1 MQRPFY
7 DMDYST
13 DDDTEYENDDIV
25 IYDDPDYYN
34 APAYSD
40 KDEYYDEAEYYAEQ
54 VTDMIL
60 NKSITWTYHEF
71 GSPEYGSQVSDTY
84 GLGSVSQYYY
94 LESDRE
100 DLYIGI
106 EIIEYICVKNGSAE
120 DKGNLC
126 LTLQVTT
133 PVLNIEFKF
142 VLDDMPGYE
151 DMSAKQIW
159 KAYKDNPFL
168 ILADAAIKD
177 YTSHYNT
184 QGADLR
190 KKHSY
195 INNRLQK
202 YRGLPVVQLGNEL
215 RTEMHYYEFHR
226 CILCPR
232 TRSFQLQKHNL
243 LQ

>member
-120 DKGNLC
+120 DKGNLR

-159 KAYKDNPFL
+159 KAYKDNP
-168 ILADAAIKD
+168 
-177 YTSHYNT
+177 
-184 QGADLR
+184 
-190 KKHSY
+190 SY
-195 INNRLQK
+195 LTLMLK
-202 YRGLPVVQLGNEL
+202 
-215 RTEMHYYEFHR
+215 T
-226 CILCPR
+226 
-232 TRSFQLQKHNL
+232 
-243 LQ
+243 

>member
-1 MQRPFY
+1 MEKEPAEMTLEELWDLFPIFLVRH
-7 DMDYST
+7 
-13 DDDTEYENDDIV
+13 DDHWNE
-25 IYDDPDYYN
+25 YYN
-34 APAYSD
+34 EIKSAI
-40 KDEYYDEAEYYAEQ
+40 
-54 VTDMIL
+54 TDL
-60 NKSITWTYHEF
+60 
-71 GSPEYGSQVSDTY
+71 
-84 GLGSVSQYYY
+84 
-94 LESDRE
+94 
-100 DLYIGI
+100 
-106 EIIEYICVKNGSAE
+106 
-120 DKGNLC
+120 
-126 LTLQVTT
+126 LT
-133 PVLNIEFKF
+133 
-142 VLDDMPGYE
+142 GYE
-151 DMSAKQIW
+151 DMSAKQTW

>member
-1 MQRPFY
+1 
-7 DMDYST
+7 MDYST
-13 DDDTEYENDDIV
+13 DDDTEYEDDDIV

-120 DKGNLC
+120 DKGNLR
-126 LTLQVTT
+126 LTLQVST